1 MASIQQSVSGL
12 AASGLSAALLYQKA
26 TKEAEEVR
34 NQKIKSL
41 TLSEMTEDSKKTP
54 PSEVKRTKKGKV
66 DRRTRIGRT
75 AAENFER
82 LLEVENKQQLATVS
96 GEMTLKWLE
105 KLQKK
110 GGTN

>member
-1 MASIQQSVSGL
+1 MASIQQSISGL

-34 NQKIKSL
+34 NQQIKSL
-41 TLSEMTEDSKKTP
+41 TPSDVERTEKTP
-54 PSEVKRTKKGKV
+54 PSEVKRTKEGKV